1 MLPPICGVN
10 MAVVRS
16 KNGSKIQW
24 QGYTFDR
31 NGTRVPT
38 RKGIVLYGDKNV
50 HVEFTADDK
59 REIQRLMEQ
68 NPHKVR
74 HLSKMLKL
82 RGPDGKG
89 VMDNLYPKSRTEKL
103 MGRKKAPEPEIAEV
117 KEEPKEEPK
126 EEKKEEKPLPPD
138 LHKLTVKVLKEL
150 LEERGL
156 STEGKKADLI
166 RTLTEGA

>member
-1 MLPPICGVN
+1 MLPPIYGVN

-38 RKGIVLYGDKNV
+38 RKGIVLYGDSNV

-59 REIQRLMEQ
+59 REIQRLMETS
-68 NPHKVR
+68 PHKVK
-74 HLSKMLKL
+74 HLSKALRL

-89 VMDNLYPKSRTEKL
+89 VMDNLYPKSRTEKII
-103 MGRKKAPEPEIAEV
+103 GRKKVPEPEIAEV
-117 KEEPKEEPK
+117 KEEPK

-138 LHKLTVKVLKEL
+138 LNKLTVKVLKEL

-156 STEGKKADLI
+156 STEGRKADLI
-166 RTLTEGA
+166 KTLTEGA

>member
-1 MLPPICGVN
+1 

-38 RKGIVLYGDKNV
+38 RKGIVLYGDRNV

-59 REIQRLMEQ
+59 REIQRLMER
-68 NPHKVR
+68 NPHKVK
-74 HLSKMLKL
+74 HLSKMLNL

-103 MGRKKAPEPEIAEV
+103 MGRKKVPEPEIAEV
-117 KEEPKEEPK
+117 KEEPKEE
-126 EEKKEEKPLPPD
+126 KKEGSPLPPD
-138 LHKLTVKVLKEL
+138 LNKLTVKVLKEL

-156 STEGKKADLI
+156 STEGRKADLI
-166 RTLTEGA
+166 KTLTEGA

>member
-1 MLPPICGVN
+1 

-38 RKGIVLYGDKNV
+38 RKGIVLYGDSNV

-59 REIQRLMEQ
+59 REIQRLMETS
-68 NPHKVR
+68 PHKVK
-74 HLSKMLKL
+74 HLSKQLKL

-89 VMDNLYPKSRTEKL
+89 VMDNLYPKSRAEKL
-103 MGRKKAPEPEIAEV
+103 MGRKKGPEPEIAEV
-117 KEEPKEEPK
+117 KEEPKK
-126 EEKKEEKPLPPD
+126 EKKEGNPLPTD
-138 LHKLTVKVLKEL
+138 LNKLTVKVLKEL
-150 LEERGL
+150 LEER
-156 STEGKKADLI
+156 
-166 RTLTEGA
+166 

>member
-38 RKGIVLYGDKNV
+38 RKGIVLYGDRNV

-89 VMDNLYPKSRTEKL
+89 VMDNLYPKSRAEKL
-103 MGRKKAPEPEIAEV
+103 IGRKK
-117 KEEPKEEPK
+117 
-126 EEKKEEKPLPPD
+126 
-138 LHKLTVKVLKEL
+138 
-150 LEERGL
+150 G
-156 STEGKKADLI
+156 S
-166 RTLTEGA
+166 

>member
-1 MLPPICGVN
+1 

-16 KNGSKIQW
+16 KNGGKIQW

-38 RKGIVLYGDKNV
+38 RKGILLYGDRNV

-103 MGRKKAPEPEIAEV
+103 MGRKKAPAPEIAEV

-126 EEKKEEKPLPPD
+126 EEKKEGKPLPPD
-138 LHKLTVKVLKEL
+138 LNKLTVKVLKEL

-156 STEGKKADLI
+156 STEGRKADLI
-166 RTLTEGA
+166 KTLTEGA